1 MAKEVVKEGG
11 PSLAAKADGLGPSTG
26 GAEISDM
33 VGNILEGA
41 EVKSPEPVE
50 KKEADPAAEH
60 NPVIEPEVEEPA
72 AEPEKE
78 PAEEAEAPF
87 VPPQALGKEEP
98 KPEEDDDDYTP
109 PEAQGD
115 TKAAHAWKSVKQER
129 KQLKAENAELA
140 EKISALE
147 AKLSEAPPQEDTSKS
162 TEELVALRE
171 QVATLEGKLGEYDLS
186 STSSFKQKFDQ
197 PIMQVVKRGA
207 SILTR
212 TGVEAADA
220 QKLMAQITDPSKT
233 MDDIQD
239 VIADYPMAV
248 QGALMNVVGEFG
260 ELAERRS
267 EALAHWKETKAAM
280 KDHESRETEVKIFQ
294 DVEKNTQAALD
305 SLLKE
310 GNWMYAPGD
319 NEDWNKQVNERV
331 QTAKGVL
338 RSASREDLVKY
349 VLEGVAARPL
359 RQMFEST
366 YKLAE
371 ERKAELDKLVGA
383 QPGFRGS
390 PDAGKPKDP
399 ASAKKGTPQQP
410 GDVINSL
417 FSDERSMQL

>member
-33 VGNILEGA
+33 VGDILEGA

-60 NPVIEPEVEEPA
+60 NPVIEPEAEEPA
-72 AEPEKE
+72 PEPEKK

-98 KPEEDDDDYTP
+98 KPEEDDDYTP

-162 TEELVALRE
+162 TEELATLRE
-171 QVATLEGKLGEYDLS
+171 QVVTLENKLGEYDLS

-197 PIMQVVKRGA
+197 PLSQIAKRGV
-207 SILTR
+207 SMLTR
-212 TGVEAADA
+212 TGMEVDEAG
-220 QKLMAQITDPSKT
+220 KLMSDITDPSRS
-233 MDDIQD
+233 MEEIQD
-239 VIADYPMAV
+239 LIADHPLAV
-248 QGALMNVVGEFG
+248 QGALMNVVSEFG
-260 ELAERRS
+260 ELAERRT
-267 EALAHWKETKAAM
+267 EALSHWKETKAAL
-280 KDHESRETEVKIFQ
+280 KDSESRESEVELFQ
-294 DVEKNTQAALD
+294 DIEQNTQSALA
-305 SLLKE
+305 SLLEE
-310 GNWMYAPGD
+310 GNWMYAEGD
-319 NEDWNKQVNERV
+319 NEDWNAQVSERV
-331 QTAKGVL
+331 QAAKGVL

-359 RQMFEST
+359 RQMFEETHRIS
-366 YKLAE
+366 E
-371 ERKAELDKLVGA
+371 QRKAELDRIVGS

-399 ASAKKGTPQQP
+399 AAAKKGTPQQP